1 MCGGRRLPAAIAR
14 STEGL
19 RVLGVARGSHAGDQ
33 LPDKQTGFD
42 FEFMGLVG
50 LADPLRP
57 GVPDAV
63 SDCRAAGIRVIMITG
78 DYPATARAI
87 ASEAGLDFNDVVTGE
102 ILKTLDD
109 AALSAREDHNGVRAD
124 HARAETGD
132 RQSLKGQWR
141 DRRHD
146 GRRRHGVHRNLDRS
160 DTIPTQTTKCRDG
173 LRRALG
179 GAPSLKAANIGVA
192 MGGRGTDVAREA
204 SSIVLLD
211 DDFGSIVKV
220 GPSHL

>member
-87 ASEAGLDFNDVVTGE
+87 ASEAGLDFNDVVTV
-102 ILKTLDD
+102 KC
-109 AALSAREDHNGVRAD
+109 S
-124 HARAETGD
+124 
-132 RQSLKGQWR
+132 
-141 DRRHD
+141 RHWTM
-146 GRRRHGVHRNLDRS
+146 R
-160 DTIPTQTTKCRDG
+160 PF
-173 LRRALG
+173 RRA
-179 GAPSLKAANIGVA
+179 
-192 MGGRGTDVAREA
+192 
-204 SSIVLLD
+204 
-211 DDFGSIVKV
+211 
-220 GPSHL
+220 